1 MNTMDDVVIVPE
13 AHLEGSIL
21 KALRGAGADELSAS
35 AATRAIM
42 HASLLGIDS
51 HGARLTSHYVKVMQ
65 TGRVNPRPH
74 FQVRRSAAAT
84 AVLDADN
91 ALGHAAA
98 YEGMQLASDIARESG
113 VGAVGIVRSSHFG
126 AAGAYALAGAE
137 AGMVALSMSNTDSV
151 VMLHGGRAPFHGT
164 NPIAVAAPVLNGR
177 PWLLDLATS
186 SIPFNRVLLYRT
198 LGLPL
203 PENVAAD
210 STGQPTRNA
219 EAADRLIP
227 LGGTDFGFKG
237 AGLAGLVTIL
247 SAVLTGTTLDHRLI
261 QMTDPMDFTTPRN
274 LGHFCLAIDP
284 DRFAGRDVYDDLI
297 SRYLADL
304 RASPAHLPQ
313 KVLAPGDREWAI
325 ETERRNNGIPV
336 DRQTAEFLGIGES
349 LT

>member
-1 MNTMDDVVIVPE
+1 MDDVVVVTE
-13 AHLEGSIL
+13 EQLEGSIL
-21 KALRGAGADELSAS
+21 KALRDVGADAQAAA
-35 AATRAIM
+35 AATRAMM
-42 HASLLGIDS
+42 HASRLGIDS
-51 HGARLTSHYVKVMQ
+51 HGARLTSHYVKVMKA
-65 TGRVNPRPH
+65 GRVNPRPN
-74 FQVRRSAAAT
+74 FQVTRTAAAT
-84 AVLDADN
+84 AVLDADDG
-91 ALGHAAA
+91 LGHAAA
-98 YEGMQLASDIARESG
+98 YAGMTLACDIARESG

-137 AGMVALSMSNTDSV
+137 AGMVALSMSNTDSA

-164 NPIAVAAPVLNGR
+164 NPIAMAAPVPNER

-210 STGQPTRNA
+210 DAGVPTTVA

-247 SAVLTGTTLDHRLI
+247 SAVLIGSTLDHRLI
-261 QMTDPMDFTTPRN
+261 QMTDTHDFATPRN

-284 DRFAGRDVYDDLI
+284 DRFAGREVYNDLI
-297 SRYLADL
+297 ARYLADF
-304 RASPAHLPQ
+304 RASPSRPAH
-313 KVLAPGDREWAI
+313 KVLAPGDREWAV

-336 DRQTAEFLGIGES
+336 DRPTADFLGLNAS
-349 LT
+349 A